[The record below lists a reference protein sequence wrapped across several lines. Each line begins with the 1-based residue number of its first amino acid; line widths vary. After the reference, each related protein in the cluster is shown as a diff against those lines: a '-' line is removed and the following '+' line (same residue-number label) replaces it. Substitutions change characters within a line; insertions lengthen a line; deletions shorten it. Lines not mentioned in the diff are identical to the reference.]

1 MNPKHYRHS
10 TAITRRRFLQT
21 SGTLALTA
29 AGCGRQAATPAAGQ
43 LEQMIVLGIDGMDPV
58 LLQQFI
64 AAGRMPNCKRLQEM
78 GSFQK
83 LQTSVPPQSPVA
95 WSNFISGTNP
105 GGHGIF
111 DFIARNPATMQ
122 PYHSTAKLEAAGK
135 PWRLGQLVLPSA
147 PAKIR
152 NLRQGATFW
161 NELERHGVDCTI
173 FRIPANFPPTEGDAT
188 TLSGMGTPDIQGG
201 YGSFTFWT
209 DAAATRTHDVP
220 GGRIER
226 VQVENHQVTCRL
238 QGPYNEFSAKEE
250 QAEIPFEV
258 TRDPERS
265 AVKITIQNQTL
276 ILQAGEWSDWIVVR
290 FELLSFAVAVT
301 GICRFYLKS
310 TREPFALYVSP
321 VNIDPAQ
328 PSVPLST
335 PASYSKQLVQE
346 LGYYYTQGM
355 TEDTNA
361 LSAGVLESHE
371 YRQQAMFVHEE
382 RLRCYERELNRFQK
396 GFLFFYFST
405 LDLNSHVFWRAID
418 PGHPQYSKQ
427 LAAAQG
433 DFIGTLYE
441 KIDKAVGQA
450 LQRLDPRGWLIVMSD
465 HGFGSFRRQ
474 FNLNSWLLDNGY
486 LRTSRPPNR
495 DGSAGFQNVDWKRT
509 RAYGLGINSLY
520 LNRQGREVHG
530 MLTAAQADRLSRELI
545 ERLEAYTDPQT
556 GSKVIARVYRA
567 TDVYQGAHAADC
579 PDLIIGY
586 ERNYR
591 ASWET
596 ILGGFPR
603 EHVCDNLNAWSGD
616 HCIDPTYVPG
626 VLLSSRPLPA
636 GSPRLEDLAPTIL
649 GAFDVPVPAS
659 MTGQRLL

>member
-1 MNPKHYRHS
+1 MNGRKLRVPQS
-10 TAITRRRFLQT
+10 GSRRRFLQAAA
-21 SGTLALTA
+21 TLALA
-29 AGCGRQAATPAAGQ
+29 MGCRRVAPSQIDGS
-43 LEQMIVLGIDGMDPV
+43 LEHMIVLGIDGMDPT
-58 LLQQFI
+58 LLEQFI
-64 AAGRMPNCKRLQEM
+64 AAGRMPNCKRLQES

-83 LQTSVPPQSPVA
+83 LATSIPPQSPVA

-122 PYHSTAKLEAAGK
+122 PYHSTARLEAAGQ
-135 PWRLGQLVLPSA
+135 PWRLGPLALPSA
-147 PAKIR
+147 SPR
-152 NLRQGATFW
+152 LQNLRKGVTFW
-161 NELERHGVDCTI
+161 NELERHGVDCTV

-188 TLSGMGTPDIQGG
+188 TLSGMGTPDLQGG
-201 YGSFTFWT
+201 YGSFTFLT
-209 DAAATRTHDVP
+209 DSRDTRTRDVP

-226 VQVENHQVTCRL
+226 IKLENHRVSCRL
-238 QGPYNEFSAKEE
+238 NGPFNEFSTNVE
-250 QAEIPFEV
+250 QATVSFEV
-258 TRDPERS
+258 SRDPEHA

-276 ILQAGEWSDWIVVR
+276 ILKPGEWSDWIVVR

-310 TREPFALYVSP
+310 VRDPFSLYVSP
-321 VNIDPAQ
+321 INIDPAN

-335 PASYSKQLVQE
+335 PAGYSRQLVQE

-361 LSAGVLESHE
+361 FSAGVLDANE

-382 RLRCYERELNRFQK
+382 RLRCYERELEKFRK

-418 PGHPQYSKQ
+418 PGHPQYSRS
-427 LAAAQG
+427 LAETQG

-441 KIDKAVGQA
+441 KIDHAVGQA
-450 LQRLDPRGWLIVMSD
+450 LRRLDSKGWLIVMSD
-465 HGFGSFRRQ
+465 HGFVSFRRQ

-486 LRTSRPPNR
+486 LRTTGRAVR

-509 RAYGLGINSLY
+509 QAYGLGINSLY
-520 LNRQGREVHG
+520 LNRQGREVQG
-530 MLTAAQADRLSRELI
+530 MVTDAQGDQLIRELTN
-545 ERLEAYTDPQT
+545 RLQDITDPET
-556 GSKVIARVYRA
+556 GSKVISRVYRA
-567 TDVYQGAHAADC
+567 SEVYAGLHAADS
-579 PDLIIGY
+579 PDLIVGY

-603 EHVCDNLNAWSGD
+603 EHICDNLNAWSGD

-626 VLLSSRPLPA
+626 VLLSSRPLPP
-636 GSPRLEDLAPTIL
+636 GSPKLEDLAPTIL
-649 GAFDVPVPAS
+649 AAFGAQIPES
-659 MTGQRLL
+659 MTGRRLL